1 MGGEGRQGR
10 ILKLLERKGDK
21 FDDLSLFFVYM
32 RNNLYLCSE
41 FGKSDISQRYFV
53 EIKPINKRTNI
64 WKF

>member
-1 MGGEGRQGR
+1 MGGERGQGR

-41 FGKSDISQRYFV
+41 FGRVGSNAQRYSLKK
-53 EIKPINKRTNI
+53 E
-64 WKF
+64 